1 MQGTSPLATA
11 CGNIDDKEGCA
22 MNECEKL
29 DKCLFFSDRLPNMP
43 SVAGLLKQ
51 TYCLGDKTKCARYQV
66 SAAGIP
72 VPMDLFPND
81 AGRVRKLLNQR

>member
-51 TYCLGDKTKCARYQV
+51 TY
-66 SAAGIP
+66 
-72 VPMDLFPND
+72 
-81 AGRVRKLLNQR
+81 